1 MKKASLLLIVTA
13 LNLGAQTRTTV
24 ERYVGEHQQ
33 EILGELVSLLSIP
46 NVASDKPNIR
56 RNAQLLS
63 EMLRRRG
70 FASEILETDVNP
82 LVYGE
87 LRVPGASRTILW
99 YAHYDGQPFD
109 ARLWKQESAFKP
121 ILRDGR
127 MEEGAREIPNFASL
141 KTYPSGAR
149 VYARSASDDK
159 APIVALLAAIDA
171 LRASGLQPK
180 SNIRLIL
187 DGEEEAGSRGLISSL
202 TRYKDKYR
210 ADVMLVL
217 DGPLHSS
224 GRPTIVFGGRGIATL
239 ELTVF
244 GPKFAL
250 HSGHY
255 GNWVPNPAMDL
266 IHLLG
271 SMKDDN
277 GRVLVEGFYDD
288 VPPLSP
294 EEKRTLASVPDNP
307 QELMQFFGISRTD
320 KVGGSLQEALQYPS
334 LNVRGLRSAYVGSEV
349 RTVIPES
356 ATASIDIR
364 LVKETDP
371 DRMVRRVLDQ
381 QRTRRRDASQVST
394 YRDGEQ
400 RFRRCELFRNKSLP
414 DGDESSG
421 CPRNH
426 EYNAAHMEP
435 GARAHPHHGRHSAD
449 GPICRNVRISHH
461 LDPGGELRQQPAQR
475 KRKPPVGKSLE
486 GDRNVRRS
494 PGQSLTGR
502 HACSRFSLPQPRSAQ
517 SSTPALLNS
526 RPRRRG
532 RCRPSCKTISR

>member
-159 APIVALLAAIDA
+159 APIVALLAAMDA

-180 SNIRLIL
+180 SNVRLIL

-294 EEKRTLASVPDNP
+294 EEKRILASVPDNP

-371 DRMVRRVLDQ
+371 DRMVRRVLDHIRKQ
-381 QRTRRRDASQVST
+381 GFQIVDKEPDDATRARYPRIVMVNSGSGGASFSATKAYRTEMNLPVALEITNTMQRTWNQT
-394 YRDGEQ
+394 
-400 RFRRCELFRNKSLP
+400 P
-414 DGDESSG
+414 
-421 CPRNH
+421 
-426 EYNAAHMEP
+426 
-435 GARAHPHHGRHSAD
+435 
-449 GPICRNVRISHH
+449 VRIRTM
-461 LDPGGELRQQPAQR
+461 GGTVPMAPFAETFGFPIISIPVVNFDNNQHSENENLR
-475 KRKPPVGKSLE
+475 LE
-486 GDRNVRRS
+486 NLWKAIVTFAAVLAN
-494 PGQSLTGR
+494 P
-502 HACSRFSLPQPRSAQ
+502 
-517 SSTPALLNS
+517 
-526 RPRRRG
+526 
-532 RCRPSCKTISR
+532 

>member
-294 EEKRTLASVPDNP
+294 EEKRILASVPDNP

-371 DRMVRRVLDQ
+371 DRMVRRVLDHIRKQ
-381 QRTRRRDASQVST
+381 GFQIVDKEPDDATRARYPRIVMVNSGSGGASFSATKAYRTEMNLPVALEITNTMQRTWNQT
-394 YRDGEQ
+394 
-400 RFRRCELFRNKSLP
+400 P
-414 DGDESSG
+414 
-421 CPRNH
+421 
-426 EYNAAHMEP
+426 
-435 GARAHPHHGRHSAD
+435 
-449 GPICRNVRISHH
+449 VRIRTM
-461 LDPGGELRQQPAQR
+461 GGTVPMAPFAETFGFPIISIPVVNFDNNQHSENENLR
-475 KRKPPVGKSLE
+475 LE
-486 GDRNVRRS
+486 NLWKAIVTFAAVLAN
-494 PGQSLTGR
+494 P
-502 HACSRFSLPQPRSAQ
+502 
-517 SSTPALLNS
+517 
-526 RPRRRG
+526 
-532 RCRPSCKTISR
+532 